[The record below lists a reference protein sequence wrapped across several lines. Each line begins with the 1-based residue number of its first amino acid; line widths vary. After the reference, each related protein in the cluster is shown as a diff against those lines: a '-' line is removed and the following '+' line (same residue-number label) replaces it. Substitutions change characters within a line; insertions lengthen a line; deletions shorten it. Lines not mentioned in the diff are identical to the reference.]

1 VGIAGL
7 STAPDVTLLDPAP
20 EPLDAFRALRHLP
33 FPLLLES
40 GGPVGPHARYT
51 YLMADPVEVLTPR
64 AHPRALDELRDA
76 HQRHQRDSIPE
87 LPPFQGGLAGYLSY
101 ELGASLEGVTPPDG
115 VDQPGMVMGLYRW
128 VIAWDRV
135 TGECWQFGPGPGA
148 SLRREAAE
156 PVTPAKAGASRRA
169 RHPRES
175 GGEPPSP
182 WQSTFARSSYES
194 AVQRVR
200 DYILAGDVFQV
211 NLSQRFT
218 APSTT
223 DLADLYGRLR
233 SLSPAP
239 FSACFD
245 AGDHEILSISPE
257 LFLALDG
264 QQVETRPIKG
274 TRPRG
279 QTAEEDIR
287 LARELEASAK
297 DRAENVM
304 IVDLLRNDLSR
315 VAQPGSV
322 EVPALCALESHPTV
336 HHLVSTVT
344 ARLAPGVDAID
355 LLTATLPG
363 GSITGAPKVR
373 AMEII
378 RELEPVHR
386 GAYCGGIGYIGASG
400 DLRMS
405 VAIRTMIRRG
415 GVAHVH
421 AGGGIVLDSDPAME
435 YEETLHKARALLE
448 ATAG

>member
-7 STAPDVTLLDPAP
+7 SSIPAVTRLDPIP

-40 GGPVGPHARYT
+40 GGPVGPRARYT
-51 YLMADPVEVLTPR
+51 YLMADPVEVLAPR
-64 AHPRALDELRDA
+64 AHAGALDELRSA
-76 HQRHQRDSIPE
+76 RQRHRHDMIPG
-87 LPPFQGGLAGYLSY
+87 LPPFQGGLAGYLTY
-101 ELGASLEGVTPPDG
+101 ELGASLEGVMPPDG
-115 VDQPGMVMGLYRW
+115 IDQPGMVMGLYRW
-128 VIAWDRV
+128 VIAWDRA
-135 TGECWQFGPGPGA
+135 TGECWQIGPGPGPVSIA
-148 SLRREAAE
+148 EPPSRRAAE
-156 PVTPAKAGASRRA
+156 PPTPWR
-169 RHPRES
+169 
-175 GGEPPSP
+175 
-182 WQSTFARSSYES
+182 STFTRPAYET

-218 APSTT
+218 APSAT

-233 SLSPAP
+233 SRSPAP

-245 AGDHEILSISPE
+245 AGDHAILSISPE

-264 QQVETRPIKG
+264 ASIETKPIKG

-279 QTAEEDIR
+279 HTPDEDAR

-322 EVPALCALESHPTV
+322 DVPALCALESHPTV

-344 ARLAPGVDAID
+344 ARLAPGLDAVD
-355 LLTATLPG
+355 LLAATLPG

-386 GAYCGGIGYIGASG
+386 GAYCGAIGYIGARG
-400 DLRMS
+400 GLQMS

-415 GVAHVH
+415 AVAHVH

-448 ATAG
+448 AVAG